1 MTEAVQGGDEETVA
15 GALGTTEAPKQ
26 PERNPQD
33 GPPPSAQE
41 RKAAAEAKAAA
52 DKAAQEAV
60 EGEQTQKPG
69 EEVPGEET
77 EGAGEDTPLDTKV
90 WGDAG
95 SDVAN
100 SVLETLQNS
109 GVKPDEAKALLWD
122 AVQEGDPSKIDRDAL
137 VEKVGKAKATLI
149 MAGVNGVIR
158 DNKER
163 LEAVQKVTFDVAGG
177 EANWKTAAA
186 WAVKHIPENDLE
198 ELRGMLDKGGRS
210 AKVAAQEIVE
220 KYNKDPKNTSLNKG
234 KTITPGGKPS
244 TKVENPLSRAQYG
257 AELDRAHNRRAGPA
271 EFAALK
277 ARRDAGKKL
286 GI

>member
-1 MTEAVQGGDEETVA
+1 MTEAVQGGDDETVE
-15 GALGTTEAPKQ
+15 GALGTPEAPKQ

-52 DKAAQEAV
+52 DKAAQEEI
-60 EGEQTQKPG
+60 EGKAATPPG
-69 EEVPGEET
+69 EEVPGDEPADG
-77 EGAGEDTPLDTKV
+77 EGTPLDTKV

-122 AVQEGDPSKIDRDAL
+122 AVQTGDPSKIDRDAL

-186 WAVKHIPENDLE
+186 WAVKNIPENDLE

-210 AKVAAQEIVE
+210 AKVAAQEIIE
-220 KYNKDPKNTSLNKG
+220 KYNGDSRNTSLNKG

-257 AELDRAHNRRAGPA
+257 AELDRAHNRRAGPS